1 MIAPSNSGRL
11 IRPSVFL
18 SYSHDDHA
26 FVRRLV
32 AAFEAQGCD
41 VFIDEADIP
50 AASEWRREI
59 KDGIKGSDNVVFVLT
74 QTFIESK
81 ECLNELEHA
90 IACGKRLIPVAR
102 EACEGVPAALAARQY
117 IWMRETDAF
126 EPAFETLFSVI
137 TTDLDVTRQHSRF
150 MVRHD
155 DWETHGRSSSYLL
168 RGAELSAAERWIERT
183 NAVTEPKPTT
193 PLVQYVV
200 VSRRVASQR
209 RNLVVVASA
218 LGVLLAVTAV
228 WMYQRERAETVA
240 RHVADAYQWMQR
252 EPLRAIDSAV
262 AAFAVD
268 DDPKVKAALTEAQG
282 IAAARIQNLRDE
294 ATIDGRPGLFG
305 IGVMSWRTGNVYSR
319 LRSDGRYALIAS
331 KRGEHGASGGTGQV
345 YLVDLNSMRTQE
357 IQNVKTAQRRLEY
370 MGFSSD
376 GRKVFVT
383 RQFYLDVYELDG
395 SLAFSGELGRTAQP
409 LHIAA
414 GYFQK
419 TWILVCDSER
429 QIWLI
434 DTATGKSSRWYER
447 TTNDG
452 PAVMVEPSV
461 SDRHAIIVFKSG
473 AVSLL
478 TVNDADAP
486 TMTKLNAKDVTFA
499 TFHEASRRFAT
510 ADKKGTIQI
519 WALGDDGPEEIAS
532 FEQGVPSGIARFSDD
547 GDRLIAVAED
557 GSVRAWAISSAKVLF
572 SHAGIVR

>member
-1 MIAPSNSGRL
+1 
-11 IRPSVFL
+11 
-18 SYSHDDHA
+18 
-26 FVRRLV
+26 
-32 AAFEAQGCD
+32 
-41 VFIDEADIP
+41 
-50 AASEWRREI
+50 
-59 KDGIKGSDNVVFVLT
+59 
-74 QTFIESK
+74 
-81 ECLNELEHA
+81 
-90 IACGKRLIPVAR
+90 
-102 EACEGVPAALAARQY
+102 
-117 IWMRETDAF
+117 
-126 EPAFETLFSVI
+126 
-137 TTDLDVTRQHSRF
+137 
-150 MVRHD
+150 
-155 DWETHGRSSSYLL
+155 
-168 RGAELSAAERWIERT
+168 
-183 NAVTEPKPTT
+183 
-193 PLVQYVV
+193 
-200 VSRRVASQR
+200 
-209 RNLVVVASA
+209 
-218 LGVLLAVTAV
+218 
-228 WMYQRERAETVA
+228 
-240 RHVADAYQWMQR
+240 
-252 EPLRAIDSAV
+252 
-262 AAFAVD
+262 
-268 DDPKVKAALTEAQG
+268 
-282 IAAARIQNLRDE
+282 
-294 ATIDGRPGLFG
+294 
-305 IGVMSWRTGNVYSR
+305 MSWRTGNVYSR

-519 WALGDDGPEEIAS
+519 WALRDDGPEEIAS
-532 FEQGVPSGIARFSDD
+532 FEQGVASGIARFSDD

-557 GSVRAWAISSAKVLF
+557 GSVRAWTISSAKVLF